1 MTLAKLG
8 ENMIE
13 SKIFATISVPMT
25 HFRHLYGL
33 QTQIDTLRIRAGVS
47 MLAKRE
53 PSRPAHFEYCPAFG
67 AGTASCSTVLRG
79 EVSRRKTRKGRTFAD
94 DQPRPPG
101 MPNLQRAVS
110 SVFSIPS

>member
-1 MTLAKLG
+1 
-8 ENMIE
+8 
-13 SKIFATISVPMT
+13 
-25 HFRHLYGL
+25 
-33 QTQIDTLRIRAGVS
+33 

-67 AGTASCSTVLRG
+67 ARTAGCSMVPKREVLR
-79 EVSRRKTRKGRTFAD
+79 RKARKGRTFAD
-94 DQPRPPG
+94 DQIRPPG